1 MSPQFGVLSIVF
13 GLTAAALAAAAL
25 WYPRTIKEYWQRSC
39 MGRAWKR
46 TFPNASK
53 GEIREFLYTFV
64 DAFAFPRTRAL
75 QFAPTDRVLS
85 VYRAVY
91 PLKGFPDALELE
103 TFATQLDQHYS
114 LSLREIWREEL
125 TLGEVFS
132 HTSRR
137 LA

>member
-1 MSPQFGVLSIVF
+1 
-13 GLTAAALAAAAL
+13 
-25 WYPRTIKEYWQRSC
+25 
-39 MGRAWKR
+39 MGKAWKR
-46 TFPNASK
+46 TFPHASK

-64 DAFAFPRTRAL
+64 DAFAFPRTKAL
-75 QFAPTDRVLS
+75 QFAPTDQVLA
-85 VYRAVY
+85 VYRALY

-103 TFATQLDQHYS
+103 TFATQLERRYS

-132 HTSRR
+132 RASRR